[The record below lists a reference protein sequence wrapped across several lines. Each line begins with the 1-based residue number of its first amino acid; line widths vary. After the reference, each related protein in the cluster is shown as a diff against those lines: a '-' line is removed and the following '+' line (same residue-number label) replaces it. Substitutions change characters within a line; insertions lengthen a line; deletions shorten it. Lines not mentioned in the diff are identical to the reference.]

1 MSKKGGTQ
9 RVTQTNSLDPE
20 TQKWVREV
28 YGAASGAANA
38 PWNPS
43 AQSKQAGNFL
53 SGAVRGGNLG
63 MGALQ
68 GDPNAIKSFM
78 NPYNDEVISR
88 VEEDQA
94 RLQAG
99 TRAGVNDYA
108 TKAGAFGGS
117 RHGVAEGTALAKSE
131 QDGADR
137 IAGLRHTGYTDAMGR
152 AQDSANLG
160 FSAAP
165 MLDAYGRYDQQ
176 MRDPNYRKMT
186 LLREGM
192 MGLPYG
198 TSTETSQPMSRGWIQ
213 GGMGGAIA
221 GKALAGAKYGPWG
234 AVAGGLLGAFGGG
247 R

>member
-9 RVTQTNSLDPE
+9 RVTQTNALDPE
-20 TQKWVREV
+20 TQKWVQEIYRS
-28 YGAASGAANA
+28 ASGAANT
-38 PWNPS
+38 PYNPS
-43 AQSKQAGNFL
+43 AGSRQAGDFL

-63 MGALQ
+63 FGALM
-68 GDPNAIKSFM
+68 GDPNAVRSFM
-78 NPYNDEVISR
+78 NPYTDEVIKR
-88 VEEDQA
+88 VEGDQA

-99 TRAGVNDYA
+99 TMKGVNDYA

-117 RHGVAEGTALAKSE
+117 RHGVATGTALAESE

-152 AQDSANLG
+152 AQSAANLG

-176 MRDPNYRKMT
+176 MRDPNYRRMT

-198 TSTETSQPMSRGWIQ
+198 TSSETSQPMQRNWMQ
-213 GGMGGAIA
+213 GVLGGAIS

-234 AVAGGLLGAFGGG
+234 ALAGGLFGALGG
-247 R
+247 